1 MPLYHHCI
9 VIPVEP
15 LYSEGRKGKWK
26 DIERIISKTG
36 KVIIRVERVL
46 EDINNEFTLEQIR
59 KRLPFPIG
67 RKEIGI
73 LVREGYVK
81 PVKSS
86 KKRYRITRRGRKYLE
101 RCPETSVFLHC
112 D

>member
-1 MPLYHHCI
+1 LA
-9 VIPVEP
+9 EK
-15 LYSEGRKGKWK
+15 SERNRIGRKPKE
-26 DIERIISKTG
+26 DNIYLNILL
-36 KVIIRVERVL
+36 VL